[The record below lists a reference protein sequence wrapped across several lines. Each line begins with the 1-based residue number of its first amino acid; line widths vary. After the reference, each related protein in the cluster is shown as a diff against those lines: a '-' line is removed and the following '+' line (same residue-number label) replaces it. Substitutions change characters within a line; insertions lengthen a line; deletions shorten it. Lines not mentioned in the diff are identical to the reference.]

1 MKNYIYGISEE
12 KYALGNASRTSYGIV
27 AYADSEKN
35 GTASIVASVND
46 ITDDKDKLSAFADA
60 CNRIRKRYACKRRAT
75 RECSITD
82 TCNRIWNCY
91 IYK

>member
-1 MKNYIYGISEE
+1 MNEITYGISEE
-12 KYALGNASRTSYGIV
+12 KYALGNESRTSYGIV

-60 CNRIRKRYACKRRAT
+60 CNRCELSLVHLPDVVEDFLA
-75 RECSITD
+75 D
-82 TCNRIWNCY
+82 
-91 IYK
+91 

>member
-60 CNRIRKRYACKRRAT
+60 CNRCGLSLVHLPDAVEDFLA
-75 RECSITD
+75 D
-82 TCNRIWNCY
+82 
-91 IYK
+91 